1 MPTTSISVLFLGDIV
16 GQPGMRAVVSSL
28 ATLIKQYRVAL
39 VVVNAE
45 NANEGYGLLPEQAMR
60 LFEAGAQVIT
70 TGNHVWRQLELLDAL
85 NGDQRLLRPANYP
98 PGVPG
103 HGSCVTTVRGTR
115 IAVVNLQGRERLPT
129 IDCPFRKGREIIRTL
144 SSASDVI
151 LVDFHAESPAE
162 KEALGY
168 WLDGVV
174 GAVIGTHT
182 HVQTSDER
190 LLPGGT
196 AYITDVG
203 ACCVAD
209 SVIGFDPLVSV
220 DRATSQLPL
229 KVGVAEGASLICGI
243 LIEFDRESGMARS
256 IERIRIQSAL

>member
-1 MPTTSISVLFLGDIV
+1 MSNKSVSVLFLGDIV

-28 ATLIKQYRVAL
+28 ATLVKQYRAAL

-45 NANEGYGLLPEQAMR
+45 NANEGYGLLPEQAMQ
-60 LFEAGAQVIT
+60 LFGAGAQVIT
-70 TGNHVWRQLELLDAL
+70 TGNHVWRQSELLELLDS
-85 NGDQRLLRPANYP
+85 DQRLLRPANYP
-98 PGVPG
+98 PGLPG
-103 HGSCVTTVRGTR
+103 HGSCVVTVRGAR

-129 IDCPFRKGREIIRTL
+129 IDCPFRKMRELIRGL
-144 SSASDVI
+144 SQESDAI

-162 KEALGY
+162 KEALSY
-168 WLDGVV
+168 WLDGDV
-174 GAVIGTHT
+174 GAIIGTHT

-203 ACCVAD
+203 ACCVVD
-209 SVIGFDPLVSV
+209 SVIGFDPVVSV
-220 DRATSQLPL
+220 ERATSQLPL
-229 KVGVAEGASLICGI
+229 KVGVAEGRATICGA
-243 LIEFDRESGMARS
+243 LVELDRENGMAHS